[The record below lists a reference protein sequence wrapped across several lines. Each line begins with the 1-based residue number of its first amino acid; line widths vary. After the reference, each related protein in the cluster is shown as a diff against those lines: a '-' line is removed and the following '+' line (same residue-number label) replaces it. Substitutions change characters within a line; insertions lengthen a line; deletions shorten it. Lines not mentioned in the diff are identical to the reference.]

1 MNKINE
7 YQNKCSYMVS
17 DSDFTKFLGDD
28 VHNKILKYSD
38 LALYHRIDEL
48 LPGGP
53 GGPGDIDYR
62 IILTENKT
70 NQGHWCCLLK
80 YNNILEWFDSYSGK
94 PDSELKY
101 ISPEMKAQLNEK
113 THYLTR
119 LLKTKLPNQKIIY
132 NKKKLQTLKDGIN
145 TCGRWT
151 IARLIFFKRGY
162 NLNDFLEYLDKIA
175 VQTGKPYDIIV
186 CDITS

>member
-1 MNKINE
+1 MIKNLKEIKE
-7 YQNKCSYMVS
+7 YQRKMSYMIS
-17 DSDFTKFLGDD
+17 DSDFVKFLGED
-28 VHNKILKYSD
+28 VKNKILKYSY
-38 LALYHRIDEL
+38 LALYHRINEL
-48 LPGGP
+48 LPES
-53 GGPGDIDYR
+53 IDYR
-62 IILTENKT
+62 IILTENQL

-80 YNNILEWFDSYSGK
+80 YNNILEWFDGYNGK

-101 ISPEMKAQLNEK
+101 ISPQMKAQLNEK